1 MEGLDYSR
9 IGSIFVCGIEVED
22 PSGGEIADFVCKHP
36 GPELFFAPGP
46 RIMHIVRDRMEK
58 LLARGPLLH
67 LNETEACAYA
77 GSLAADSGAAVVSGT
92 GPVLGVEE
100 AAEILAARTGNAVV
114 ITLGSRGC
122 YYREGSKAARAGAGG
137 NPPACGFVPPFPAA
151 ARNTVGAGDA
161 HCGALIASLKQGK
174 TLEEACVIANRA
186 GAAVVAVHTISRA
199 EYS

>member
-1 MEGLDYSR
+1 
-9 IGSIFVCGIEVED
+9 
-22 PSGGEIADFVCKHP
+22 
-36 GPELFFAPGP
+36 
-46 RIMHIVRDRMEK
+46 MHIARDRMEK

-77 GSLAADSGAAVVSGT
+77 GSLAANSGVAGT
-92 GPVLGVEE
+92 GPVPGVEE

-122 YYREGSKAARAGAGG
+122 YYREGARAARADAKDTGLLPGG

-161 HCGALIASLKQGK
+161 HCGALIASMKQGK

-186 GAAVVAVHTISRA
+186 GAAVVGELRQG
-199 EYS
+199 